1 MAEINIEQEKAKY
14 QAELDSYV
22 RALQELEAQRSQ
34 LIQAIQERRG
44 ILIYLNSLDQQKE
57 SAIDG

>member
-1 MAEINIEQEKAKY
+1 MMVEIDLEADKAKY

-22 RALQELEAQRSQ
+22 RALQELDGRRQQ

-44 ILIYLNSLDQQKE
+44 ILIYLSSKDKSVL
-57 SAIDG
+57 